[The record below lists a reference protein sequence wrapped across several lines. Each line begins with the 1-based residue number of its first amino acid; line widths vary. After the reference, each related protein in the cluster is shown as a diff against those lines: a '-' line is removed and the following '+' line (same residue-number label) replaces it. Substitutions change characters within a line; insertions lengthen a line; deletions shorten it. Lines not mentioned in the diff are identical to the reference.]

1 MGTESMKAQYANFLC
16 TKYALP
22 WIDFPMIELKVTSGG
37 GLIQNEGHDLCQ
49 TK

>member
-1 MGTESMKAQYANFLC
+1 MGTESMKAQYSNFLC

-37 GLIQNEGHDLCQ
+37 GGANSKRG
-49 TK
+49 T